1 MQLWAGQALRTGGGG
16 QPADLVER
24 YCAKL
29 QLPCALIFTKE
40 RRDRSVR
47 RRFFGRRMPFP
58 GVAPLAPKTENTAK
72 KVRGKQPSQKSAG
85 RALLVV
91 GRYGVIAAA
100 KHVATA
106 VQEQVVCKSDFCSF
120 EIFFSNVFR
129 QSIGTG
135 KSPIS
140 LASACIYLVGQLSGS
155 LSRRSFGEP
164 AGPGLILWLASGV
177 SNEEGSSPLLVLL
190 PAVSWLWVPARG
202 SLEPPRRD
210 GENAHKTRKT
220 GKKRAR
226 YDLRSVKEGT

>member
-1 MQLWAGQALRTGGGG
+1 M
-16 QPADLVER
+16 
-24 YCAKL
+24 
-29 QLPCALIFTKE
+29 
-40 RRDRSVR
+40 
-47 RRFFGRRMPFP
+47 
-58 GVAPLAPKTENTAK
+58 
-72 KVRGKQPSQKSAG
+72 RGKQPSQKSAG

-210 GENAHKTRKT
+210 GENAQKT
-220 GKKRAR
+220 GKNGEKWAR
-226 YDLRSVKEGT
+226 YGLRSVKEGS